1 MYGTQ
6 NDHRIKAILRKKKQ
20 IRYVTVPGFKLYYEV
35 IIIKIVWSLH
45 KYRLME
51 GFPGGSGLKK
61 KKKPSLLTKAGDVKD
76 PSLIT
81 G

>member
-61 KKKPSLLTKAGDVKD
+61 KKNPHYLLKQEM
-76 PSLIT
+76 
-81 G
+81 

>member
-1 MYGTQ
+1 MK
-6 NDHRIKAILRKKKQ
+6 IKRNHHL
-20 IRYVTVPGFKLYYEV
+20 FLKLISQHDIWFPKFSSDF

-51 GFPGGSGLKK
+51 GFPSGSGFKK